1 SYNGQIKAAD
11 YINQDTFDNYHIYS
25 LKFENNIFQFYS
37 KRPIDYIPL
46 DSFKEFKPLAHS
58 VFYVNHK
65 SIDFLLQNHADFK
78 VIKAFENYPQ
88 EIVLPAFINRST
100 RNKVLD
106 SVYLITK

>member
-1 SYNGQIKAAD
+1 M
-11 YINQDTFDNYHIYS
+11 
-25 LKFENNIFQFYS
+25 
-37 KRPIDYIPL
+37 
-46 DSFKEFKPLAHS
+46 
-58 VFYVNHK
+58 
-65 SIDFLLQNHADFK
+65 DFLLQNHADFK